1 MFQYTPLFCAGRY
14 LKEIITPFLAAGCIV
29 LAIGA
34 VAKGDVPLTFTE
46 MATDLD
52 EPWSF
57 GFLPDGGYL
66 VTLRGGQLRRYDAG
80 GAFDIVSGLPD
91 IAVQG
96 QGGLLDVLVPSDFA
110 DTQQIYFTYSTS
122 QAHGG
127 AGTALARAVLRGN
140 ALHDMQILWQ
150 LTPGSSGGRHFGSR
164 IIEGQDGYLYVTIGD
179 RGDRGSAQDLGNENG
194 TLIRL
199 TRDGR
204 IPANNPFVGHDGAQG
219 AIWSYG
225 HRNPQ
230 GAAMDGQGRIWV
242 VEHGARGGDEVN
254 LIRPGANYGW
264 PVIAYGRH
272 YSGAPIGIGTQ
283 AEGMQQPYFYWD
295 PSIAPSGAAFYQG
308 DLFPDWQ
315 GDMLVGALSGGVIRL
330 RPGPNMHEI
339 GRIETHETARVR
351 DVRVAPDGAIW
362 VLSVGNGALY
372 RITPASQ

>member
-1 MFQYTPLFCAGRY
+1 
-14 LKEIITPFLAAGCIV
+14 
-29 LAIGA
+29 
-34 VAKGDVPLTFTE
+34 
-46 MATDLD
+46 
-52 EPWSF
+52 
-57 GFLPDGGYL
+57 
-66 VTLRGGQLRRYDAG
+66 
-80 GAFDIVSGLPD
+80 
-91 IAVQG
+91 
-96 QGGLLDVLVPSDFA
+96 
-110 DTQQIYFTYSTS
+110 
-122 QAHGG
+122 
-127 AGTALARAVLRGN
+127 
-140 ALHDMQILWQ
+140 
-150 LTPGSSGGRHFGSR
+150 
-164 IIEGQDGYLYVTIGD
+164 
-179 RGDRGSAQDLGNENG
+179 
-194 TLIRL
+194 
-199 TRDGR
+199 
-204 IPANNPFVGHDGAQG
+204 
-219 AIWSYG
+219 
-225 HRNPQ
+225 
-230 GAAMDGQGRIWV
+230 MDGQGRIWV